1 MSDILTVIDTVSATV
16 DAQGLIAS
24 AVLGSTRL
32 HAALVTS
39 CGHGSLPDGQ
49 RHHLGLTLLPVTY
62 AVSAAFLTVSDAV
75 SASRCSLWPPA
86 VMAAL

>member
-39 CGHGSLPDGQ
+39 CGHGSL
-49 RHHLGLTLLPVTY
+49 LSLL
-62 AVSAAFLTVSDAV
+62 LCGD
-75 SASRCSLWPPA
+75 PP
-86 VMAAL
+86 